1 MYLKTKREAR
11 YYPSPSTLW
20 MSFIQHLLY
29 SALGATQVLSVSYG
43 TDSKRKIQLVGGSKR
58 SDTLPGFSW
67 LVSGKPATES
77 PILCILSM
85 LSH

>member
-1 MYLKTKREAR
+1 MLPITLNSVDVIYSASAVLCAWC
-11 YYPSPSTLW
+11 YPS
-20 MSFIQHLLY
+20 
-29 SALGATQVLSVSYG
+29 ALCILSYG
-43 TDSKRKIQLVGGSKR
+43 TDSKRNIQLVGGSKR
-58 SDTLPGFSW
+58 SGTLPGFSW